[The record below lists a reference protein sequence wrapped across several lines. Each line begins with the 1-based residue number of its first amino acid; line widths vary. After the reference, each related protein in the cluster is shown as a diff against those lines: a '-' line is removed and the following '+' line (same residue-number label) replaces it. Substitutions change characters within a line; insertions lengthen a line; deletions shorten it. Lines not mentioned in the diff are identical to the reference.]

1 MACLFRP
8 GGPQVGAVRARVL
21 AAGVMALA
29 GPGAVRATGIP
40 IFTVFTALTAE
51 ARLRSPG
58 ACRASAGRGNPA
70 IANAVS
76 SGRGRYCV

>member
-21 AAGVMALA
+21 AAGVMAVA

-40 IFTVFTALTAE
+40 IFTVFTATRAGADIARCIGTAPLP
-51 ARLRSPG
+51 R
-58 ACRASAGRGNPA
+58 
-70 IANAVS
+70 
-76 SGRGRYCV
+76 